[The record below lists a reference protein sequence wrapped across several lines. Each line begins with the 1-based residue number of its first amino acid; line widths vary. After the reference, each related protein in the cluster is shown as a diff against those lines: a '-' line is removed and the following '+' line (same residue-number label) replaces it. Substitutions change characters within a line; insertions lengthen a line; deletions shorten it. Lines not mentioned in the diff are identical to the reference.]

1 MPRAHGS
8 RVLAGRARPRPGAT
22 LLTLVVAAALTNS
35 ASAGFNSSS
44 TAVSQS
50 ITTGT
55 LAAPTLVKATCVVFS
70 SNVTITWT
78 ATTSTIA
85 TGYRIRRSTTN
96 GGPYATIGTV
106 AGRLTTTYTD
116 TIAVLATQYY
126 VVQATRNNWT
136 SPNSNQSGVQSI
148 ALGVCNSV

>member
-1 MPRAHGS
+1 MPI
-8 RVLAGRARPRPGAT
+8 
-22 LLTLVVAAALTNS
+22 LVVAAAALSGT
-35 ASAGFNSSS
+35 ASAAFQSHSA
-44 TAVSQS
+44 AVSQT

-55 LAAPTLVKATCVVFS
+55 LAAPTAVKAACVALS
-70 SNVTITWT
+70 SNVTLTWT

-85 TGYRIRRSTTN
+85 TGYKILRSNTN
-96 GGPYATIGTV
+96 GGPYTAIGTV
-106 AGRLTTTYTD
+106 TGRTTTTYTD
-116 TIAVLATQYY
+116 TIGTLTTQYY